1 MISSGETPI
10 ETSTADAETLLTV
23 PAGVTVRN
31 VSIVNEGDAAG
42 FFSDDGGETWG
53 RLPGRSRLRSTCLT
67 QKAGAARSRSSAT
80 KTRAALTYPAC
91 TPSHGKHSETEQTEG
106 ARLGNRKR
114 HRVVRESRACP
125 CS

>member
-31 VSIVNEGDAAG
+31 VSIVNEGDGAG

-53 RLPGRSRLRSTCLT
+53 RLPVGPVSISLPYPQGFGGTITIKREDASSSDLT
-67 QKAGAARSRSSAT
+67 GVYAFAW
-80 KTRAALTYPAC
+80 
-91 TPSHGKHSETEQTEG
+91 
-106 ARLGNRKR
+106 
-114 HRVVRESRACP
+114 
-125 CS
+125 